1 MGTSG
6 AKDLQR
12 RRQTVVVRVNEVSVY
27 SLFSAAKRKTRPVTG
42 SWSIICSSGTR
53 LSRRHRSHVTDHIE
67 WRALLIA
74 CSSIVPPREIAEQ
87 FGH

>member
-1 MGTSG
+1 MEEAGTKG
-6 AKDLQR
+6 LQR
-12 RRQTVVVRVNEVSVY
+12 RRQTVVVRVNEVGVY
-27 SLFSAAKRKTRPVTG
+27 PLFSAAKRRTRPVTV

-53 LSRRHRSHVTDHIE
+53 LSREHRSHVTGHVE
-67 WRALLIA
+67 WRELLTA